1 VGPEVVMAGDSS
13 TQAIIRVKDREHVPP
28 LDGVEVEL
36 QGEMQEAGVGTR
48 YQGSR
53 GVSRCSSG
61 IKQAEAGNAPGRGR
75 QRARQP
81 ACKAG

>member
-1 VGPEVVMAGDSS
+1 MGPEVVMAGDSS

-48 YQGSR
+48 QR
-53 GVSRCSSG
+53 RQVSR
-61 IKQAEAGNAPGRGR
+61 
-75 QRARQP
+75 
-81 ACKAG
+81 